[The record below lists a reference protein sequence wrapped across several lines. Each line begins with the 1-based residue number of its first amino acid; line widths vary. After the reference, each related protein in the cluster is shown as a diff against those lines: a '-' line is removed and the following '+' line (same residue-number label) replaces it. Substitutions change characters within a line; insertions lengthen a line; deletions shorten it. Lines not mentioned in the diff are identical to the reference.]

1 MHLCCCGCGREVVTP
16 LAPAQWR
23 LTSTARIFL
32 FTRRLAVGICTAART
47 TVAAARSSRPRRGR
61 TKTLPEG
68 KRATSGQEPLTMI
81 RRQTLALRPRRLI
94 HHKQSTKVGWL
105 KLPICSQ
112 GGARSDLRTSISC
125 ARLAH
130 R

>member
-16 LAPAQWR
+16 LTPAQWR
-23 LTSTARIFL
+23 LTSTTR
-32 FTRRLAVGICTAART
+32 TRRLAVGICTAART
-47 TVAAARSSRPRRGR
+47 ASLTAARSSRPRRGR

-94 HHKQSTKVGWL
+94 HHKQSTKIGWL
-105 KLPICSQ
+105 NWRFVCKVALGRI
-112 GGARSDLRTSISC
+112 
-125 ARLAH
+125 
-130 R
+130 